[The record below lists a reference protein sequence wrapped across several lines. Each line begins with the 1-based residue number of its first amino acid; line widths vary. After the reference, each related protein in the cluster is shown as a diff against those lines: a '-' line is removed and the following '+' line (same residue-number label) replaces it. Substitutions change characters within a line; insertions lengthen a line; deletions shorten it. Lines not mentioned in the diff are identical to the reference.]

1 MPQKLHLDLYETE
14 NVYFNLDFPVQLLQS
29 IYFLAAIKTH
39 TVHIPRSPVL
49 NSPAKLGKW
58 IPFILKL
65 LLSRLLFFLYTV
77 ITDSDLPRD
86 IYICS
91 VHMLVFVCVL
101 QVIVNY
107 KNVSS
112 CCFILLKMHQP
123 YMDTSMRNK
132 LVCPQDNVHML
143 TVGFTFEMRMIYLRN
158 SISVFSLVSICM
170 IKGLT

>member
-1 MPQKLHLDLYETE
+1 MDSLHIETSF
-14 NVYFNLDFPVQLLQS
+14 VSSLV
-29 IYFLAAIKTH
+29 
-39 TVHIPRSPVL
+39 
-49 NSPAKLGKW
+49 
-58 IPFILKL
+58 
-65 LLSRLLFFLYTV
+65 FLYTV

-123 YMDTSMRNK
+123 HMDTSMRNK

-170 IKGLT
+170 IKGLTWNVNKRSLPRHKSRQRDHRPCSLCKCMLNLDYQS